1 MKSLKG
7 TLLFLVLM
15 VLPFILNS
23 AMNCECGSHSEGI
36 TTYNVVGGD
45 CCASIPGPTGYIH
58 SYEQQENGVW
68 EHTGS
73 TIISGSSAQ
82 DHCCNSSI

>member
-36 TTYNVVGGD
+36 VAYSVNGSK
-45 CCASIPGPTGYIH
+45 CCHSAPNPTGYVH
-58 SYEQQENGVW
+58 NYVQNDDGVW

-73 TIISGSSAQ
+73 TLISGGVAQ
-82 DHCCNSSI
+82 SRCCDPI